1 MKRKPTKHSIP
12 TRYTLL
18 ILTGLCIIVMFV
30 SFTLNLSGGPLNT
43 VAGYV
48 FVPMQKGINTIG
60 TWFLSRADDLKSLR
74 DVMQEN
80 RELQAEVDKLT
91 QELSTIKLEQ
101 YELDN
106 LRELMELDQKY
117 PSYEKV
123 AAHVIGNDG
132 GNWFSIFLIDK
143 GENDGIEKDM
153 NVIAGSGLVGIVID
167 TGPNYA
173 KVRSIIDDASNV
185 SGMSLSTADRCIISG
200 NLATMNEQQVI
211 AFTDLKCD
219 DNAVSTGE
227 QMVTSHISD
236 KYLEGILIG
245 YVSSIERDSNNLTY
259 SGTITPAVDFH
270 HLREVLVILDKKNM
284 GDQQEGQETP
294 KNTKQQKTKEK
305 QKKQEGS
312 Q

>member
-1 MKRKPTKHSIP
+1 MKRKSKHSIP

-18 ILTGLCIIVMFV
+18 GVTIFCVLVMFV

-48 FVPMQKGINTIG
+48 FVPMQNGINRVGSWLIRG
-60 TWFLSRADDLKSLR
+60 VDELASLR
-74 DVMQEN
+74 NVMQEN
-80 RELQAEVDKLT
+80 KELQAQVDELT

-117 PSYEKV
+117 PSYDKV
-123 AAHVIGNDG
+123 AARVIGSDG
-132 GNWFSIFLIDK
+132 GNWFNTFLIDK
-143 GENDGIEKDM
+143 GEKDGIEKDM

-185 SGMSLSTADRCIISG
+185 SGMALSTSDRCIVSG
-200 NLATMNEQQVI
+200 NLVSMNENQVI
-211 AFTDLKCD
+211 EFSEYGRT
-219 DNAVSTGE
+219 N
-227 QMVTSHISD
+227 
-236 KYLEGILIG
+236 
-245 YVSSIERDSNNLTY
+245 
-259 SGTITPAVDFH
+259 
-270 HLREVLVILDKKNM
+270 
-284 GDQQEGQETP
+284 
-294 KNTKQQKTKEK
+294 
-305 QKKQEGS
+305 S